1 MSNVSSPDN
10 QIGISRASPIR
21 FTCTLVGAKNSYV
34 KRDVRVY
41 ICYRRA
47 TFGEF
52 TSLFYID
59 PDDNQVYFLTA
70 MITGDTSKGTISSI
84 GFITYDINNEQI
96 NKASMAPEFT
106 PIDFL
111 KMASFTYDKF
121 VEEYGL
127 TEPVFNLDTPIANVN
142 AIGAEF
148 TDTSQRGGKRKTRRT
163 KKHKRS

>member
-41 ICYRRA
+41 ICYRLA
-47 TFGEF
+47 TFGQF
-52 TSLFYID
+52 PCLFYID
-59 PDDNQVYFLTA
+59 PDDNQVYFLTG
-70 MITGDTSKGTISSI
+70 MIMADMSKGTISSI
-84 GFITYDINNEQI
+84 GFITYDNNNEQI
-96 NKASMAPEFT
+96 NKAGMAPEFT
-106 PIDFL
+106 AIDLL
-111 KMASFTYDKF
+111 KMSSLSYDKF

-127 TEPVFNLDTPIANVN
+127 SEPVFNLDTPIANGN
-142 AIGAEF
+142 ARGSEF
-148 TDTSQRGGKRKTRRT
+148 TDTSQRGGKRKTRRS